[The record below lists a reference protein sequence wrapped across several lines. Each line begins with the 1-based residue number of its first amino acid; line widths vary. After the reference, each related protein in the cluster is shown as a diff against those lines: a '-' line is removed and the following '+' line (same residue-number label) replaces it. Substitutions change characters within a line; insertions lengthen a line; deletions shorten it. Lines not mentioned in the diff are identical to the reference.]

1 MKPYIK
7 TAFLFCIC
15 LFSIGVIIPL
25 QAEIRQFTDVNGRV
39 LRGEFVSAS
48 GDSVT
53 IRREDG
59 QSFTLKAA
67 SFSAADQAY
76 FKQAMA
82 TGASVVTP
90 GKKDPPPKITPKD
103 VRDFP
108 FCATMKAAKLN
119 PKQKDMFDELRVTT
133 SDRIR
138 IHGKKKEDSGKVAGK
153 VVYHNG
159 KLALFPPL
167 ERSGTIT
174 SKHPPTEDVR
184 RHFAVLET
192 GDTLVVEELKLGENI
207 AQAWTLTQESGN
219 TILKISQG
227 GQTTVTVAA
236 PSAQV
241 TGAGF
246 AATARWIGNEV
257 DLSVN
262 FDEPSKQ

>member
-1 MKPYIK
+1 M
-7 TAFLFCIC
+7 
-15 LFSIGVIIPL
+15 
-25 QAEIRQFTDVNGRV
+25 AEIRQFTDLNGRI
-39 LRGEFVSAS
+39 LRGELVAVS

-53 IRREDG
+53 IKREDG

-67 SFSAADQAY
+67 TFSVADQAY

-82 TGASVVTP
+82 GGAAAGAV
-90 GKKDPPPKITPKD
+90 KKEPPPKISPKD

-108 FCATMKAAKLN
+108 FCATMKAVKLN
-119 PKQKDMFDELRVTT
+119 PKQKDMFDELRVTA

-138 IHGKKKEDSGKVAGK
+138 IHGKKKEDSGKVDGK

-167 ERSGTIT
+167 VRSGSVV
-174 SKHPPTEDVR
+174 SKLPPTEDVR

-192 GDTLVVEELKLGENI
+192 GGTLVTEELKLGENTPH
-207 AQAWTLTQESGN
+207 AWTITQEGGN
-219 TILKISQG
+219 TILKVIQDD
-227 GQTTVTVAA
+227 QTAVTVKA

-257 DLSVN
+257 DLSVT
-262 FDEPSKQ
+262 FDEPSK

>member
-1 MKPYIK
+1 MHIK
-7 TAFLFCIC
+7 STFFIASLMS
-15 LFSIGVIIPL
+15 LLSLSSPAH
-25 QAEIRQFTDVNGRV
+25 AEQRQFTDLNGRL
-39 LRGEFVSAS
+39 LRGELISVA

-59 QSFTLKAA
+59 SVFTLKAA

-76 FKQAMA
+76 FKQAA
-82 TGASVVTP
+82 AALPAGAPPQKS
-90 GKKDPPPKITPKD
+90 PPPKVTPKD
-103 VRDFP
+103 VRDYP
-108 FCATMKAAKLN
+108 FCATMKSVRLN

-138 IHGKKKEDSGKVAGK
+138 IHGKKKEDSGKVDGK

-167 ERSGTIT
+167 ERSGAVT
-174 SKHPPTEDVR
+174 SKLAPTEDVR

-192 GDTLVVEELKLGENI
+192 GDALVVQELKLGEKTPH
-207 AQAWTLTQESGN
+207 AWSITQSGES
-219 TILKISQG
+219 TVLKVIQE
-227 GQTTVTVAA
+227 GQTTVTVTA
-236 PSAQV
+236 PTAQV

-257 DLSVN
+257 DLSVT
-262 FDEPSKQ
+262 FDEPKK

>member
-1 MKPYIK
+1 M
-7 TAFLFCIC
+7 TLCNQSFFLLFFFC
-15 LFSIGVIIPL
+15 LSISSAGRL
-25 QAEIRQFTDVNGRV
+25 LAEVRQFTDANGRV
-39 LRGEFVSAS
+39 LQGELVAVN

-53 IRREDG
+53 IKREDG
-59 QSFTLKAA
+59 QAFTLKTAT
-67 SFSAADQAY
+67 FSAADQAY

-82 TGASVVTP
+82 GGAAAGA

-108 FCATMKAAKLN
+108 FCATMKAVKLN
-119 PKQKDMFDELRVTT
+119 PKQKDMIDELRVTT

-138 IHGKKKEDSGKVAGK
+138 IHGKKKEDSGKVDGK

-192 GDTLVVEELKLGENI
+192 GDTLVAEELKLGENI

-219 TILKISQG
+219 MILKISQG

-262 FDEPSKQ
+262 FDEPSK

>member
-1 MKPYIK
+1 MKP
-7 TAFLFCIC
+7 FHRFGVRLFVLACMSASALC
-15 LFSIGVIIPL
+15 G
-25 QAEIRQFTDVNGRV
+25 AEIRQFTDVNGRV
-39 LRGEFVSAS
+39 LRGELVNLS
-48 GDSVT
+48 GDTVT
-53 IRREDG
+53 IKREDG

-67 SFSAADQAY
+67 TFSAADQAY

-82 TGASVVTP
+82 GDATAGA

-108 FCATMKAAKLN
+108 FCATMKAVKLN

-138 IHGKKKEDSGKVAGK
+138 IHGKKKEDSGKVDGK

-167 ERSGTIT
+167 EHSGSIT
-174 SKHPPTEDVR
+174 SKYPPTEDVR

-192 GDTLVVEELKLGENI
+192 GDTLVAQELKLGENTPHV
-207 AQAWTLTQESGN
+207 WTLTQEGGN
-219 TILKISQG
+219 TILKILQD
-227 GQTTVTVAA
+227 GQTTVTVTA
-236 PSAQV
+236 PTAQV

-257 DLSVN
+257 DLSVT
-262 FDEPSKQ
+262 FDEHSK

>member
-1 MKPYIK
+1 MKSRNH
-7 TAFLFCIC
+7 FLVSLCVCLLCIVHVP
-15 LFSIGVIIPL
+15 GEV
-25 QAEIRQFTDVNGRV
+25 RQFTDVSGRV
-39 LRGEFVSAS
+39 LHGELVAVS

-53 IRREDG
+53 IKREDG
-59 QSFTLKAA
+59 QAFTLKAA
-67 SFSAADQAY
+67 TFSAADQAY

-82 TGASVVTP
+82 GGAAA
-90 GKKDPPPKITPKD
+90 GANKKEPPPKITPKD

-108 FCATMKAAKLN
+108 FCATMKAVKLN
-119 PKQKDMFDELRVTT
+119 PKLKDMFDELRVTT

-138 IHGKKKEDSGKVAGK
+138 IHGKKKEDSGKVDGK

-167 ERSGTIT
+167 ERSGAIT

-192 GDTLVVEELKLGENI
+192 GDTLVAQELKLGEGTPHV
-207 AQAWTLTQESGN
+207 WTLTQEGGN
-219 TILKISQG
+219 TILKIIQD
-227 GQTTVTVAA
+227 GQTSVTVTA
-236 PSAQV
+236 PAAQV

-262 FDEPSKQ
+262 FDEPSK

>member
-1 MKPYIK
+1 MKLHHLCAGPVIYCLS
-7 TAFLFCIC
+7 TALV
-15 LFSIGVIIPL
+15 LA
-25 QAEIRQFTDVNGRV
+25 AEVRNFTDSSGRV
-39 LRGEFVSAS
+39 LRGELMAVSA
-48 GDSVT
+48 DSVT
-53 IRREDG
+53 IKREDG

-76 FKQAMA
+76 FKQA
-82 TGASVVTP
+82 GAAAGTRT
-90 GKKDPPPKITPKD
+90 KDPPPKITPKD
-103 VRDFP
+103 ADFP
-108 FCATMKAAKLN
+108 FCATMKAVKLN

-138 IHGKKKEDSGKVAGK
+138 IHGKKKEDSGKVGGK

-167 ERSGTIT
+167 ERSGSLV

-192 GDTLVVEELKLGENI
+192 GGTLVAEELKLGENTPH
-207 AQAWTLTQESGN
+207 AWTLTQEGVN
-219 TILKISQG
+219 T
-227 GQTTVTVAA
+227 A
-236 PSAQV
+236 PAAQV

-257 DLSVN
+257 DLSVT
-262 FDEPSKQ
+262 FDEHSK

>member
-1 MKPYIK
+1 MKKRQNI
-7 TAFLFCIC
+7 TAR
-15 LFSIGVIIPL
+15 IIL
-25 QAEIRQFTDVNGRV
+25 LSVMSAASLCAETRQFTDVNGRV
-39 LRGEFVSAS
+39 LRGELVAVS
-48 GDSVT
+48 GDNVT
-53 IRREDG
+53 IKREDG

-82 TGASVVTP
+82 GNAAVGA

-103 VRDFP
+103 VRNFP
-108 FCATMKAAKLN
+108 FCATMKEVKLN
-119 PKQKDMFDELRVTT
+119 PRQKDMFDELRVTT

-138 IHGKKKEDSGKVAGK
+138 IHGKKKEDTGKVDGK

-167 ERSGTIT
+167 ERGGMIT

-192 GDTLVVEELKLGENI
+192 GDALVAQELKLGENTPH
-207 AQAWTLTQESGN
+207 AWTLTQAGGN
-219 TILKISQG
+219 TILKVIQE
-227 GQTTVTVAA
+227 GQTTVTVTA
-236 PSAQV
+236 PTAQV

-262 FDEPSKQ
+262 FDEPSK